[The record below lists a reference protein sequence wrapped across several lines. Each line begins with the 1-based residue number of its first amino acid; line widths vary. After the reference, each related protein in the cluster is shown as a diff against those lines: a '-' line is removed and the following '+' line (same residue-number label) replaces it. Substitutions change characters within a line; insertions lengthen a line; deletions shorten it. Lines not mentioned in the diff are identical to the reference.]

1 MGAVQLAQI
10 MVSSGPSSCSS
21 LPVTKRLLARS
32 AGAPHPGTMDG
43 KASIL
48 VVEDETAIRVGLCD
62 VLAYHGFSPLGV
74 DNGDDGLKEALTG
87 RFRLVV
93 LDVMLPGVDG
103 FTIARTVRERLPK
116 QAILM
121 LTAKGA
127 ESDVL
132 EGFRAGADDYVPKPF
147 SVPQLVARVQALV
160 RRAAPNATRTF
171 SLGSLTVD
179 ADTLVASTDDRK
191 EELSP
196 RDIEVLA
203 YFSEQLDKVISREDL
218 LRDVWGYA
226 HAEALETRCVDMH
239 IAKLRKKLARLGAGG
254 DALIETVRGA
264 GYRVRA

>member
-1 MGAVQLAQI
+1 
-10 MVSSGPSSCSS
+10 
-21 LPVTKRLLARS
+21 
-32 AGAPHPGTMDG
+32 MDG

-74 DNGDDGLKEALTG
+74 DNGDDGLNEALTG

>member
-1 MGAVQLAQI
+1 
-10 MVSSGPSSCSS
+10 
-21 LPVTKRLLARS
+21 
-32 AGAPHPGTMDG
+32 MDA
-43 KASIL
+43 KEPIL

-62 VLAYHGFSPLGV
+62 VLAYNGFAPTGV
-74 DNGDDGLKEALTG
+74 DNGDDGLAEALTG
-87 RFRLVV
+87 AYRLLV

-121 LTAKGA
+121 LTARGA

-147 SVPQLVARVQALV
+147 SVPQLVARVQALM
-160 RRAAPNATRTF
+160 RRAAPSAGRTF
-171 SLGSLTVD
+171 QLGGLAVD
-179 ADTLVASTDDRK
+179 AETLVVSADGSE

-203 YFSEQLDKVISREDL
+203 YFSEQLGKVISREEL

-226 HAEALETRCVDMH
+226 RAEALETRCVDMH
-239 IAKLRKKLARLGAGG
+239 IAKLRKKLGALGAGG